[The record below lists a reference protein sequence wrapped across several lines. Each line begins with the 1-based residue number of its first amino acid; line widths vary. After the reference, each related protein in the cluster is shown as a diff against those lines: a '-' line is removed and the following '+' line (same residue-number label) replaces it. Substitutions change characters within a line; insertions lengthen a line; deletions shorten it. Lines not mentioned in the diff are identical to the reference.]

1 MQASIGRHAGW
12 FLASLAVFGAQL
24 ALGTGLDF
32 AVTSL
37 VIFLALPLVWQVY
50 AAADN
55 VGGPLLLT
63 TFGKLFVIS
72 QFIKVGM
79 GQAAD
84 TNLDAPVDTALVLLA
99 GLAGFL
105 LAGVM
110 LHQVLPLMR
119 FRAMR
124 PHHDPRYLR
133 NIGLAALAMS
143 LLGSI
148 WGWFVVSSTSDMPGA
163 EGAEGTA
170 VWSYL
175 VMLQPFAA
183 AVFTARAS
191 IRSGGARTLDRYVM
205 ATLAVG
211 VVLGIWGNSRT
222 TLLSGFAAYYLT
234 YLGYGGR
241 IMWRHAALVLA
252 AAVLTQV
259 FFFPLIDLQRQLP
272 RNLSAQEYIVE
283 TADLALKILDGEYLA
298 TDEGDRIQSIYELWS
313 SRHYYGDP
321 AALLDRFTP
330 SQVDEAVF
338 AIPEE
343 KVLGAENLFS
353 PLLRVVPRRATAL
366 LGYDYPGSALE
377 NIEYEVWRSPY
388 YTFLNYGVFVEVYA
402 AIGITFLPVVTG
414 VYLFLFFAAAHLVY
428 GGITRN
434 YLGAFCSSIF
444 LFIIADS
451 EMGELVARISGQS
464 AMYVVMYLI
473 ANWLWKPTDPA

>member
-1 MQASIGRHAGW
+1 MQASIGRHARW

-32 AVTSL
+32 AVISL

-50 AAADN
+50 ATTDN
-55 VGGPLLLT
+55 VGGHLLLT
-63 TFGKLFVIS
+63 TFAKLFVVS

-84 TNLDAPVDTALVLLA
+84 ANLDSPVDTALVLLA

-119 FRAMR
+119 FQAMR

-143 LLGSI
+143 LLGAI
-148 WGWFVVSSTSDMPGA
+148 WGWFVMSSTVDLPGA
-163 EGAEGTA
+163 DGAEGTA

-191 IRSGGARTLDRYVM
+191 IRSGGARAFDRYVL
-205 ATLAVG
+205 ATLAIG

-234 YLGYGGR
+234 YLSYGGR
-241 IMWRHAALVLA
+241 IMWRHVGLVLVVVA
-252 AAVLTQV
+252 LTQV

-272 RNLSAQEYIVE
+272 RNLSAREYVLE
-283 TADLALKILDGEYLA
+283 TADLALKVLDGEYLA
-298 TDEGDRIQSIYELWS
+298 TDEGDRLQSIYEQWS

-321 AALLDRFTP
+321 LALLDRFTP

-343 KVLGAENLFS
+343 KTLGGENLFL
-353 PLLRVVPRRATAL
+353 PLLRVVPRRVTSL
-366 LGYDYPGSALE
+366 LGYDYPASALE
-377 NIEYEVWRSPY
+377 TIEYEVWRSPY
-388 YTFLNYGVFVEVYA
+388 YTFLNYGLFVEVYA
-402 AIGITFLPVVTG
+402 AIGVTFLPVVTG
-414 VYLFLFFAAAHLVY
+414 IYLFLFFAAAHLVY
-428 GGITRN
+428 GGVTRN
-434 YLGAFCSSIF
+434 YLGTFCASIF
-444 LFIIADS
+444 LFTIADG
-451 EMGELVARISGQS
+451 EMGEMVARISGQS
-464 AMYVVMYLI
+464 MMYVAMYLI
-473 ANWLWKPTDPA
+473 ANWLWKPVGSE